1 MKLLVQ
7 RVNKAKV
14 EIDGSTKSEIK
25 DGFLILLGI
34 HSEDNEADIDYC
46 IRKLVNLRIFSD
58 EEDKLNLSI
67 KDLNYEILLVSQF
80 TLYASIR
87 KGNRPSFDKC
97 AKGEL
102 ARDLYQKFIEK
113 LNKENVPFQTGEFG
127 TDMKV
132 SLTNDGPVTIII
144 DSRSE

>member
-14 EIDGSTKSEIK
+14 EIDGTTKSEIK
-25 DGFLILLGI
+25 DGFLVLLGI
-34 HSEDNEADIDYC
+34 HREDNEQDIDYC

-80 TLYASIR
+80 TMYASTR

-97 AKGEL
+97 AKGEI
-102 ARDLYQKFIEK
+102 ARDLYEKFIEK
-113 LNKENVPFQTGEFG
+113 LKKKMYLFKLGNLE
-127 TDMKV
+127 
-132 SLTNDGPVTIII
+132 LI
-144 DSRSE
+144 